1 MYFLVYWEDRPM
13 TGEFISE
20 GGGGEGLK
28 TEGRISEGAYDR
40 MYFFVYR

>member
-1 MYFLVYWEDRPM
+1 MK
-13 TGEFISE
+13 
-20 GGGGEGLK
+20 GGRGEGLK

>member
-1 MYFLVYWEDRPM
+1 M
-13 TGEFISE
+13 TGGFISE
-20 GGGGEGLK
+20 GGEGLK